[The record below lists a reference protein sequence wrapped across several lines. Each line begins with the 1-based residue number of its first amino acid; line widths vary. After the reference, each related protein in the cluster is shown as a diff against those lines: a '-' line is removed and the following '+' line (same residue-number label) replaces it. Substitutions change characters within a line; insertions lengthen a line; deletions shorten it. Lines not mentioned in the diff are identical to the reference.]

1 MFEARGVTR
10 KLARACR
17 VVTDGMREKKLAD
30 ELRRAA
36 MSVHLN
42 LAEGSGR
49 MGRDRTHLYS
59 VAYASCQ
66 EVKAVLELGADF
78 GDAPAEN
85 VEPALALADRA
96 AALLWRLQFPTR
108 AGP

>member
-10 KLARACR
+10 ELARACR
-17 VVTDGMREKKLAD
+17 VVAERMRERKLAD

-42 LAEGSGR
+42 LAEGAGR
-49 MGRDRTHLYS
+49 RGRDQAHLYS

-66 EVKAVLELGADF
+66 EVKAVLELVLDF
-78 GDAPAEN
+78 ADAPASK
-85 VEPALALADRA
+85 VDPALALADRCG
-96 AALLWRLQFPTR
+96 ALLWRLQFPAR
-108 AGP
+108 AP

>member
-10 KLARACR
+10 ELARACR
-17 VVTDGMREKKLAD
+17 VVADGMRERKLAD

-49 MGRDRTHLYS
+49 RGRDRTHLYS
-59 VAYASCQ
+59 VAYASCR
-66 EVKAVLELGADF
+66 EVQAVLELVLDF
-78 GDAPAEN
+78 GDAPAKK
-85 VEPALALADRA
+85 VEPALALADRCG
-96 AALLWRLQFPTR
+96 ALLWRLQFPSR
-108 AGP
+108 DGP